1 MISRMFRRNSAT
13 VPTSP
18 GPQTTEENVKGKK
31 PEPSPSNR
39 PPVSPHMT
47 PPSKSPQSDRSPK
60 QSASRNSRE
69 GDCPDNVALAYS
81 AVVRESSSAS
91 LDISVDLNA
100 AKGGA
105 EDRVEPQIVEE
116 PVIKEPTEAER
127 KASLANSVKAC
138 EFLLDPSVA
147 TFLQWREIGR
157 LHTISGTARTLAED
171 LAVAPGLWMA
181 ACISLG
187 TEAALYVPE
196 LPPSLYVDGG
206 AQPIA
211 AAKGLSR
218 TDSSEATS
226 AVIGSGAHSSG
237 GSTSAGQGGMAWK
250 RYFFDSLWPARGKWG
265 IDPLAAAEDEPP
277 AVGAQ
282 DFKINVCV
290 RFRPLEEPPPDS
302 KLGLPLHQFIK
313 LQRQQAKEKARAAGK
328 GSSGRQKISVGTA
341 PPERFLDGVFGTL
354 MKDPVQLPSSGVIMD
369 RSGALQAIKHRKKDP
384 MDNTKLLHANRLIEL
399 PELKSEIEEWCAA
412 RDETDHELDR
422 VKRSVIVRDLVDG
435 DGDEGLPPE
444 VLEALLEAERLE
456 AFMKGADDASAL
468 DSKSKRRNN
477 GEDPDEADEPL
488 DGFEG
493 NGDDNEEVGGES
505 STDGAGNARHSAAAL
520 TVGLESAE
528 KEVAAQ
534 ELAAGGDDSNG
545 GLFPPGNGVGRLQR
559 DGPRLLGL
567 HPSRVVMY
575 VPGMGVRPFPFSRVF
590 SGSTSQATCYDQC
603 ARQAICAALN
613 GWNACILAYGQTGR

>member
-13 VPTSP
+13 APKSP
-18 GPQTTEENVKGKK
+18 EPQKTEEDVKGEK
-31 PEPSPSNR
+31 PESSPSNR
-39 PPVSPHMT
+39 SPPSTPLT
-47 PPSKSPQSDRSPK
+47 PPSKSPLSYRSPK
-60 QSASRNSRE
+60 RSASRNSRE
-69 GDCPDNVALAYS
+69 GDCPETVALAYS

-100 AKGGA
+100 AKSGA
-105 EDRVEPQIVEE
+105 EDQVEAQIVAE
-116 PVIKEPTEAER
+116 PVIIEPTNAER
-127 KASLANSVKAC
+127 EAALAKSAKAC

-157 LHTISGTARTLAED
+157 LHTISGTARGFAED

-211 AAKGLSR
+211 AAKGLNQ
-218 TDSSEATS
+218 TEASEATS
-226 AVIGSGAHSSG
+226 AVIGSGRHGAG
-237 GSTSAGQGGMAWK
+237 GPNGAAQGGMAWK
-250 RYFFDSLWPARGKWG
+250 RYFFDSLWPARSKWG

-328 GSSGRQKISVGTA
+328 DSSGKQKISVGTA

-399 PELKSEIEEWCAA
+399 PELKSEIEAWRAA
-412 RDETDHELDR
+412 RDESDHELDR

-435 DGDEGLPPE
+435 DGNEGLPPE

-468 DSKSKRRNN
+468 DSKLKRRDR
-477 GEDPDEADEPL
+477 GEDPDGADEPL
-488 DGFEG
+488 EGDEG
-493 NGDDNEEVGGES
+493 NVDEDEEVDEGG
-505 STDGAGNARHSAAAL
+505 GADSAGGTRHSAATL

-528 KEVAAQ
+528 KEAAAQ
-534 ELAAGGDDSNG
+534 EKEAGGDDNG
-545 GLFPPGNGVGRLQR
+545 GPFPPGSGAGRLQR

-590 SGSTSQATCYDQC
+590 SGSTTQATCYDQC